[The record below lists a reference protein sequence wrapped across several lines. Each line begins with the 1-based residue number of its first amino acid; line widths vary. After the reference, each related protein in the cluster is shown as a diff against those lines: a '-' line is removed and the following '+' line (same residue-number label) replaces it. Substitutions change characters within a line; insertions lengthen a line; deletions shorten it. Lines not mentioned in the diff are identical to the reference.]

1 MLHGDCGLTNLLNC
15 RDGWTNAG
23 EQQDVT
29 RKDDGYQQ
37 LGERHM
43 DGIQEEKAS
52 TYGRTELNTHKK

>member
-29 RKDDGYQQ
+29 RNDDGYQQ

-43 DGIQEEKAS
+43 DGIQE
-52 TYGRTELNTHKK
+52 